1 LTHQSLLLS
10 LTKYIR
16 VLRTKANM
24 DQANSLAYPMAS
36 CTKLSK
42 YGSSPV
48 TDPTYFRSIVGAL

>member
-1 LTHQSLLLS
+1 
-10 LTKYIR
+10 
-16 VLRTKANM
+16 M